1 MGPLLLI
8 MNSVLNT
15 TWDRDSLRKGIK
27 RPLNI
32 KDQPTL
38 KPTSSIILSTHI
50 LSEENYVFQGLLVIR
65 GFSAKLVPKN
75 VPKESFISKD
85 FGQVQKCWGVAKI
98 FLTQFDGSC
107 LLITK

>member
-32 KDQPTL
+32 KDQPTYFETYL
-38 KPTSSIILSTHI
+38 KYYIVYKDTFRR
-50 LSEENYVFQGLLVIR
+50 NYFK
-65 GFSAKLVPKN
+65 GF
-75 VPKESFISKD
+75 
-85 FGQVQKCWGVAKI
+85 
-98 FLTQFDGSC
+98 
-107 LLITK
+107 

>member
-38 KPTSSIILSTHI
+38 KPTWSIILSTHI
-50 LSEENYVFQGLLVIR
+50 LSEENYFK
-65 GFSAKLVPKN
+65 GF
-75 VPKESFISKD
+75 
-85 FGQVQKCWGVAKI
+85 
-98 FLTQFDGSC
+98 
-107 LLITK
+107 